1 MTLFRQIRASRLAD
15 ETGTL
20 HKQADLAVA
29 LCYPSPYH
37 VGMSSLG
44 FQSIYRALHALPGC
58 TAERAFLPDDVAE
71 MHRLSEDLCSYESGR
86 PVGDFPVVAF
96 SLASELEL
104 AGLVTCL
111 DLAGIPALAAERAA
125 HARTFPLVV
134 VGGPLTF
141 SNPVPVGPFAD
152 IIVMGEAE
160 ELLPILVKSVRE
172 RPDRESLLQDLA
184 LRPGFYLPSLL
195 GQTPPPVAIA
205 GDDCLPAHSQIVT
218 PHTELGGMFLIEA
231 ERGCSRGCAYCVM
244 RRSAGQG
251 MRPVS
256 PERLLSLI
264 PAEARRVG
272 LVGAAVTDHPAL
284 PEILRALVDA
294 GRQVG
299 VSSLR
304 ADRLNHELVGLL
316 ARGGYRTLTTAA
328 DGASQRLRDQIDR
341 HTRVEDL
348 LHAARLCRDH
358 GMALL
363 KLYVLIGLPGEAATD
378 IDELARL
385 ALDLAALAPKLS
397 LTVSPFVS
405 KRNTP
410 LDGQPLEDIASLDE
424 KVDFL
429 RRQLRG
435 RVRLGGDAPK
445 WAWVEHRLA
454 QGGFAEGLAAAQAAR
469 AGGGFAAWKRALAR

>member
-1 MTLFRQIRASRLAD
+1 MTPFREVRASRLAD

-20 HKQADLAVA
+20 NKQADLAFA

-44 FQSIYRALHALPGC
+44 FQSIYRGLHDLSGC

-71 MHRLSEDLCSYESGR
+71 MHRLSEELCTYESGR
-86 PVGDFPVVAF
+86 PVGDFSVVAF
-96 SLASELEL
+96 SLASELEV
-104 AGLVTCL
+104 AGVVTCL
-111 DLAGIPALAAERAA
+111 DLAGIPALHAERAA

-152 IIVMGEAE
+152 VIVMGEAE
-160 ELLPILVKSVRE
+160 ELLPILVNSLRDQ
-172 RPDRESLLQDLA
+172 PDRESLLKSLSQQ
-184 LRPGFYLPSLL
+184 PGFYIPSLHAE
-195 GQTPPPVAIA
+195 TPPAVAIA
-205 GDDCLPAHSQIVT
+205 SDDCLPAYSQIIT

-231 ERGCSRGCAYCVM
+231 TRGCSRGCTYCVM
-244 RRSAGQG
+244 RRSAGHG
-251 MRPVS
+251 MRKVS

-272 LVGAAVTDHPAL
+272 LVGAALTDHPAL
-284 PEILRALVDA
+284 AEILRALVDA
-294 GRQVG
+294 GREVG

-304 ADRLNHELVGLL
+304 ADRLDDELVGLL

-328 DGASQRLRDQIDR
+328 DGASQRLRNQVDR
-341 HTRVEDL
+341 HTQIEDL
-348 LHAARLCRDH
+348 LRAARLCRAH

-363 KLYVLIGLPGEAATD
+363 KLYVLIGLPGETAAD

-397 LTVSPFVS
+397 LTVAPFVS

-410 LDGQPLEDIASLDE
+410 LDQQPFEDIASLDG
-424 KVDFL
+424 KLTVL
-429 RRQLRG
+429 RRKLRG
-435 RVRLGGDAPK
+435 RVRLGGDPPK

-454 QGGFAEGLAAAQAAR
+454 QGNFAEGLAAAQAAR
-469 AGGGFAAWKRALAR
+469 SGGSFAAWKRALKE

>member
-1 MTLFRQIRASRLAD
+1 MTPFREIRTSRLAD

-20 HKQADLAVA
+20 YKQADLAVA

-44 FQSIYRALHALPGC
+44 FQSIYHALHTLPGS
-58 TAERAFLPDDVAE
+58 TAERAFLPDNVAE
-71 MHRLSEDLCSYESGR
+71 ARRLSEGLCTYESGR

-104 AGLVTCL
+104 AGVVTCL
-111 DLAGIPALAAERAA
+111 DLAAIPALAAERAA

-134 VGGPLTF
+134 LGGPLTF

-160 ELLPILVKSVRE
+160 ELLPILVNSLRE
-172 RPDRESLLQDLA
+172 QPDRESMLHDLA
-184 LRPGFYLPSLL
+184 QREGFYVPSLH
-195 GQTPPPVAIA
+195 GETPPPTSIA
-205 GDDCLPAHSQIVT
+205 KDNSLPAYSQITT
-218 PHTELGGMFLIEA
+218 PHTELAGMFLIEA

-244 RRSAGQG
+244 RRSAGRG
-251 MRPVS
+251 MRPVA

-284 PEILRALVDA
+284 AEILRALVDA
-294 GRQVG
+294 GRAVG

-304 ADRLNHELVGLL
+304 ADRLDHELVGLL
-316 ARGGYRTLTTAA
+316 ARGGYRTMTTAA
-328 DGASQRLRDQIDR
+328 DGASQRLRDQVDR

-348 LHAARLCRDH
+348 RRAARLCREH

-363 KLYVLIGLPGEAATD
+363 KLYVLIGLPGETAAD

-410 LDGQPLEDIASLDE
+410 LDHQPFEEIASLDH
-424 KVDFL
+424 KLALL

-435 RVRLGGDAPK
+435 RVHLGGDAPK
-445 WAWVEHRLA
+445 WGWVEYRLA

-469 AGGGFAAWKRALAR
+469 AGGSFAAWKRALGG

>member
-1 MTLFRQIRASRLAD
+1 VTPFREIRTSRLAD

-20 HKQADLAVA
+20 HKQADLAFA

-44 FQSIYRALHALPGC
+44 FQSIYRALHALPDS
-58 TAERAFLPDDVAE
+58 TAERAFLPDDVTEAR
-71 MHRLSEDLCSYESGR
+71 RLSESLCTYESGR
-86 PVGDFPVVAF
+86 PVGDFSVVAF

-104 AGLVTCL
+104 AGVVTCL
-111 DLAGIPALAAERAA
+111 DLAAIPALAAERAA
-125 HARTFPLVV
+125 HARMFPLVV
-134 VGGPLTF
+134 LGGPLTF
-141 SNPVPVGPFAD
+141 SNPVPVGPFVD
-152 IIVMGEAE
+152 VIVMGEAE
-160 ELLPILVKSVRE
+160 ELLPILVNSLRE
-172 RPDRESLLQDLA
+172 QPDRETLLGDLA
-184 LRPGFYLPSLL
+184 KKPGFYVPTLH
-195 GQTPPPVAIA
+195 GETPPPIAIA
-205 GDDCLPAHSQIVT
+205 DDNSLPAYSQIIT
-218 PHTELGGMFLIEA
+218 PHTELAGMFLIEA
-231 ERGCSRGCAYCVM
+231 ERGCSRGCAYCVL
-244 RRSAGQG
+244 RRSEGRG

-284 PEILRALVDA
+284 AEILRALCDA
-294 GRQVG
+294 GRAVG

-316 ARGGYRTLTTAA
+316 ARGGYRTMTTAA
-328 DGASQRLRDQIDR
+328 DGASQRLRDQVDR

-348 LHAARLCRDH
+348 RRAARLCREH

-363 KLYVLIGLPGEAATD
+363 KLYVLIGLPGETVAD

-385 ALDLAALAPKLS
+385 ALELAALAPKLS

-410 LDGQPLEDIASLDE
+410 LDHQPFEEIASLDQ
-424 KVDFL
+424 KLASL

-435 RVRLGGDAPK
+435 RVHLSGDAPK
-445 WAWVEHRLA
+445 WGWIEYRLA

-469 AGGGFAAWKRALAR
+469 AGGSFAAWKQALGG